1 MCCFLKNLR
10 LLSTLQSEISKK
22 CFSWNVA
29 TSANFCRKKKNLN
42 KMPCSNGQA
51 SCWHFSGFPPVY
63 LCRQKIPKVFWAFP
77 NRKKQTLSK
86 QQLPQK
92 WRQLTSRL
100 CCLDRQANWGED
112 LSLETFGTVYNCPH
126 QGWLR
131 GFKPTMLSFL
141 GPESLSLQLVAK
153 LWSHWKAKRYLYPPV
168 LLREPFLHKGPFFFQ
183 REFPGLGVQ
192 LAHLWW
198 ELLAHGWLD
207 SAVTSPRVVDAR

>member
-1 MCCFLKNLR
+1 
-10 LLSTLQSEISKK
+10 
-22 CFSWNVA
+22 
-29 TSANFCRKKKNLN
+29 
-42 KMPCSNGQA
+42 MPCSNGQA

-100 CCLDRQANWGED
+100 CCLNRQANWGGD

-168 LLREPFLHKGPFFFQ
+168 LLREPFLHKGPFFFPKGVS
-183 REFPGLGVQ
+183 RAGCAVSSFMMRTPGPWVT
-192 LAHLWW
+192 
-198 ELLAHGWLD
+198 WLCCD
-207 SAVTSPRVVDAR
+207 ITPCGRCSINPPLPGPRSKAVK